1 MPDIVEPMGRSGDGK
16 GGLETTIRQPERAPA
31 GRPSIMIIADGA
43 ATTHTLPESGDVVIG
58 RAPECDLC
66 IAHASLSRRHAV
78 LHIGDTLTVEDL
90 GSANGTR
97 VRREM
102 LQAGKPVSLDP
113 GEVVDLGSTVL
124 VVRGDVGARRRK
136 IAPGEAMRDL
146 HKLAE
151 RIASGRISVLIL
163 GETGVGKEVLA
174 RTIHDR
180 SPRANKPF
188 LPLNCSALS
197 ESLLESELFGH
208 EKGAFTGADR
218 DKRGLL
224 ETADG
229 GTVFLDEIGELPVA
243 MQVKLLRVLEER
255 SVMRVGGVESRPIDV
270 RFVAATHRDLEARI
284 AEGAFREDLYFR
296 LNGATLVIPPL
307 RERTDEIEP
316 LARAFAAE
324 VAQEM
329 SHASAPELSREA
341 LDALRAYR
349 WPGNIRELRNVIERA
364 VLLAGDAPIAHGHL
378 PMEKLRAP
386 GADKNAPPAAEK
398 QRIMDA
404 LAQCGGNQT
413 RAAKL
418 LGISRRTLVKRLDQ
432 HGIARPLKDR

>member
-1 MPDIVEPMGRSGDGK
+1 MVRSGDGK
-16 GGLETTIRQPERAPA
+16 GGLETTIQQPERGPA
-31 GRPSIMIIADGA
+31 SRASIMVIADGA
-43 ATTHTLPESGDVVIG
+43 ATTHALPESGDVVIG
-58 RAPECDLC
+58 RAPECDVC

-78 LHIGDTLTVEDL
+78 LHVGSSLTLEDL

-97 VRREM
+97 VRGEM
-102 LQAGKPVSLDP
+102 LQADRPVSLDP
-113 GEVVDLGSTVL
+113 GEVVDLGSAVL
-124 VVRGDVGARRRK
+124 VVRGDGGVPRRDL
-136 IAPGEAMRDL
+136 APGEAMRDL

-151 RIASGRISVLIL
+151 RIASGKISVLIL

-180 SPRANKPF
+180 SPRADKPF

-218 DKRGLL
+218 DKPGLL

-229 GTVFLDEIGELPVA
+229 GTVFLDEIGELPTT

-255 SVMRVGGVESRPIDV
+255 RVMRVGGVESRAIDV
-270 RFVAATHRDLEARI
+270 RFVAATHRDVEAHV
-284 AEGAFREDLYFR
+284 AAGTFRQDLYFR
-296 LNGATLVIPPL
+296 LNGASLVIPPL

-324 VAQEM
+324 IAEEM
-329 SHASAPELSREA
+329 SYDCTPELSRDA
-341 LDALRAYR
+341 LDTLRAYR

-364 VLLAGDAPIAHGHL
+364 VLLAEGTPIARLHLPTEKMQTPAAPSDAPG
-378 PMEKLRAP
+378 
-386 GADKNAPPAAEK
+386 GEK
-398 QRIMDA
+398 QRVIDA
-404 LAQCGGNQT
+404 LAQCAGNQS

-432 HGIARPLKDR
+432 YGIPRPLKDR